1 MVVPSAADMTSWL
14 VTGRELFLIIHVLG
28 VLCFA
33 YIVAMRLV
41 PLFRAQRDLR
51 FDQPLLRL
59 GRVFK
64 FWLGQWKHPRY
75 KTAGILHIFIFAG
88 FIVLAMRAFTVLIV
102 GVSQNFV
109 MPGLSGRAGEI
120 YNTITDYAAT
130 LVFICLVV
138 AVIRRL
144 VFKPARYAV
153 PAKFGKAHTA
163 DAVFLLA
170 LIAILMVADSLFAA
184 ARAAAESQQGQTFET
199 LAVFSLP
206 WMLQRLFASTAVLT
220 LGRVYFGAYLLH
232 EVTFYFLLCYR
243 PFGIQFHVET
253 SLFNIYFAKLDRE
266 ILKPVRWGV
275 SDEHLD
281 QVKSFGVKT
290 FEDFTWKHMLDFY
303 SCADCGRC
311 SDNCPAN
318 AVGRPLS
325 PRFIS
330 IKARDY
336 AFQHYPILGTAHNG
350 TPLIGS
356 KESGGIYSEDE
367 IWSCTTCGACEAECP
382 LLVEY
387 IDKIVDLRRGLID
400 DGNVP
405 QSLQKPLK
413 ALESRGNPYGKM
425 EKKKADWT
433 KAKDFSQTCN
443 VKIVDGKNGA
453 NTLYF
458 VDSITSYDDRMQ
470 SIGRATAKI
479 LTHVGENFGI
489 LGAAEKDSGHE
500 VRRFGEE
507 TLFIALRDHNVEAI
521 KTSGVKKIVTAD
533 PHAYNAL
540 KHDYKDVPPVE
551 HISQVIAKEV
561 KAGKIKFNPVEN
573 ENSVY
578 VYHDPC
584 YLGRHNQIYDDP
596 RDVLDAIPGLKRVEM
611 KRSRDR
617 SFCCGGGG
625 LMLFYEP
632 KEDQRMGV
640 MRVQMAAEAGA
651 NVIVTA
657 CPFCMVN
664 IEDAIKVAGMEG
676 KMTAID
682 LTELVDQQIARET
695 KATASLLN
703 NQISCHPE
711 QSDGSAVLASSKT
724 ADSSSLR
731 SAE

>member
-1 MVVPSAADMTSWL
+1 MEGIQPVLQLTSWL
-14 VTGRELFLIIHVLG
+14 EPGRTLFLTVHVLG
-28 VLCFA
+28 VACFA
-33 YIVAMRLV
+33 YIVARRMV
-41 PLFRAQRDLR
+41 PLVRAERDLR
-51 FDQPLLRL
+51 FDRPLDRL
-59 GRVFK
+59 EKVLK
-64 FWLGQWKHPRY
+64 FWFGQWKHPRY
-75 KTAGILHIFIFAG
+75 RTAGVLHILIFSG
-88 FIVLAMRAFTVLIV
+88 FILLATRAFTVLIV

-109 MPGLSGRAGEI
+109 MPGLAGEAGHVYDI
-120 YNTITDYAAT
+120 VTDYAAT
-130 LVFICLVV
+130 VVFLCMVFAIG
-138 AVIRRL
+138 RRL

-153 PAKFGKAHTA
+153 PARYGKAHTA
-163 DAVFLLA
+163 DAIFLLS
-170 LIAILMVADSLFAA
+170 LIGVLMVADSLFAA
-184 ARAAAESQQGQTFET
+184 AKAAAQVQHAQSVEA

-206 WMLQRLFASTAVLT
+206 WLLQIT
-220 LGRVYFGAYLLH
+220 LGSFSLPALGKLYFGAYLVH

-243 PFGIQFHVET
+243 PFGIQFHMET
-253 SLFNIYFAKLDRE
+253 SLFNVYLAKLDRGTV
-266 ILKPVRWGV
+266 KPVRWGV

-281 QVKSFGVKT
+281 QVKSFGVKS

-336 AFQHYPILGTAHNG
+336 AFQHYPMFGKAGNG
-350 TPLIGS
+350 QALV
-356 KESGGIYSEDE
+356 GGIYSEDE
-367 IWSCTTCGACEAECP
+367 IWSCTTCGACEEECP

-387 IDKIVDLRRGLID
+387 IDKIVDLRRGMID

-425 EKKKADWT
+425 EKKRADWT
-433 KAKDFSQTCN
+433 NAKDFQQACR
-443 VKIVDGKNGA
+443 VKTLDKKNGA
-453 NTLYF
+453 DTLYF

-479 LTHVGENFGI
+479 LDHVGEKFGI
-489 LGAAEKDSGHE
+489 LGAAERDSGHE

-507 TLFIALRDHNVEAI
+507 TLFMALRDHNADAI
-521 KTSGVKKIVTAD
+521 KASGVTRIVTAD
-533 PHAYNAL
+533 PHALNAL
-540 KHDYKDVPPVE
+540 KHDYKDLPPVE
-551 HISQVIAKEV
+551 HISQVVAREV
-561 KAGKIKFNPVEN
+561 KASNIKFKPVEN
-573 ENSVY
+573 RDSVY
-578 VYHDPC
+578 TYHDPC
-584 YLGRHNQIYDDP
+584 YLGRHNQVYEDP
-596 RDVLDAIPGLKRVEM
+596 RNVLDAIPGLKRVEM
-611 KRSRDR
+611 QRSRDR

-640 MRVQMAAEAGA
+640 KRVQMAAEAGA

-664 IEDAIKVAGMEG
+664 MEDAIKVAGLEG

-682 LTELVDQQIARET
+682 LAELVDQQIMRESPALKT
-695 KATASLLN
+695 ESV
-703 NQISCHPE
+703 PE
-711 QSDGSAVLASSKT
+711 IPQECVTG
-724 ADSSSLR
+724 R
-731 SAE
+731 

>member
-1 MVVPSAADMTSWL
+1 MVEGTQFVPQVTSWL
-14 VTGRELFLIIHVLG
+14 VAGRTLFLVIHILG
-28 VLCFA
+28 IACFA
-33 YIVAMRLV
+33 YIVARRLV
-41 PLFRAQRDLR
+41 PLLRAERDLR
-51 FDQPLLRL
+51 FDRPAARL
-59 GRVFK
+59 GRFFK

-75 KTAGILHIFIFAG
+75 KSAGSLHILIFAG
-88 FIVLAMRAFTVLIV
+88 FILLAMRAFTVLIV
-102 GVSQNFV
+102 GISENFV
-109 MPGLSGRAGEI
+109 MPGLSGRAGHV
-120 YNTITDYAAT
+120 YDLGTDYAAT
-130 LVFICLVV
+130 VVFLCMVI
-138 AVIRRL
+138 AIIRRL
-144 VFKPARYAV
+144 VFKPGRYEVPARY
-153 PAKFGKAHTA
+153 GKAHKT
-163 DAVFLLA
+163 DAIFLLA

-184 ARAAAESQQGQTFET
+184 AKTAGQLQQGQPVEA
-199 LAVFSLP
+199 LAVLSLP
-206 WMLQRLFASTAVLT
+206 WMLRVALTSVSLPT
-220 LGRVYFGAYLLH
+220 LGSLYFGSYLVH

-253 SLFNIYFAKLDRE
+253 SLFNIYFAKLDKGT
-266 ILKPVRWGV
+266 LKPVKWGV
-275 SDEHLD
+275 TDEHLD

-325 PRFIS
+325 PRFIT

-336 AFQHYPILGTAHNG
+336 AFQHYPMFGHSSNG
-350 TPLIGS
+350 KALVGN
-356 KESGGIYSEDE
+356 IYSEDE
-367 IWSCTTCGACEAECP
+367 IWSCTTCGACEEECP

-387 IDKIVDLRRGLID
+387 IDKIVDLRRGMID

-425 EKKKADWT
+425 EKKRADWVS
-433 KAKDFSQTCN
+433 AKEFPQTCH
-443 VKIVDGKNGA
+443 VKTVDKSNGA
-453 NTLYF
+453 DTLYF

-479 LTHVGENFGI
+479 LDHVGENFGI

-507 TLFIALRDHNVEAI
+507 LLFNALRDHNVDAI
-521 KTSGVKKIVTAD
+521 KASGVKRIVTAD
-533 PHAYNAL
+533 PHAFNAL

-551 HISQVIAKEV
+551 HISQVIATEV
-561 KAGKIKFNPVEN
+561 KSGKIKFNPVEN
-573 ENSVY
+573 GNNVY
-578 VYHDPC
+578 TYHDPC
-584 YLGRHNQIYDDP
+584 YLGRHNQVYDDP

-611 KRSRDR
+611 TRSRDR

-632 KEDQRMGV
+632 KEEQRMGV
-640 MRVQMAAEAGA
+640 KRVQMAAEAGA

-682 LTELVDQQIARET
+682 LAELVDQQIARRSE
-695 KATASLLN
+695 
-703 NQISCHPE
+703 
-711 QSDGSAVLASSKT
+711 DGVNVRRQMWKF
-724 ADSSSLR
+724 
-731 SAE
+731 